1 MSGAETTTSE
11 QAELPPYRRFSYDAD
26 RDNRSV
32 SPDPKPLPSIGP
44 QIFDKE
50 DTPEQRT
57 SSRRRQLADKD
68 FDHHAGHSSA
78 ATIFYATD
86 VDSSHEQSH
95 FRGLKSWNDGRRDSD
110 RQIVE
115 GHADKILWTK
125 SYGHKLELPHTVV
138 SEAQT
143 LLRDLGDIR
152 RLGYY
157 NNLHLAV
164 LAALVEAYRR
174 WCLRLDYRV
183 TRENVFKSWRDRED
197 FRELYA
203 DCGFSESDLSDAV
216 THLDKKTDV

>member
-1 MSGAETTTSE
+1 MSGTETTTSG
-11 QAELPPYRRFSYDAD
+11 QAERPPYRRFSYHAD

-44 QIFDKE
+44 QITDRE

-57 SSRRRQLADKD
+57 SSQRKQLADKD
-68 FDHHAGHSSA
+68 FDHHTGHSSA

-86 VDSSHEQSH
+86 VDSSYKQSC
-95 FRGLKSWNDGRRDSD
+95 FNRLKSWNDGRRDSD

-115 GHADKILWTK
+115 GHADKMLWAK
-125 SYGHKLELPHTVV
+125 SHGHKLELPRTVI
-138 SEAQT
+138 SEAQR

-174 WCLRLDYRV
+174 WCLRLGYRV

-197 FRELYA
+197 FYELCA
-203 DCGFSESDLSDAV
+203 DCGFSESDLDDAV